1 MTNDDSILD
10 YTRNVLVHDSIYDIF
25 ESYANSYGLIENG
38 NISEEQIEHMVDQFQ
53 KMYHDYIEEMFKELD
68 VQIVEVNDEEYIK
81 VDELMLKIAGISA
94 AKLAAEILIIEV
106 LNSTVYSE

>member
-25 ESYANSYGLIENG
+25 ESYARSYGLIENG
-38 NISEEQIEHMVDQFQ
+38 KISEEQIEHMVDQFQ

-68 VQIVEVNDEEYIK
+68 VQIVEINDEEYIQ
-81 VDELMLKIAGISA
+81 VGELMTKIAGISA

-106 LNSTVYSE
+106 LNSTVYKE